1 LLQRSP
7 SQAVTSADRA
17 NRARLLVRIRRERG
31 TILEPIMENIV
42 EFLVHG
48 VRYAFPPEQGPVTR
62 GVKTLHGA
70 PIVSDRLLSESAP
83 PVWPSPEGGARGDS
97 LEPLHRSVPSLA
109 SDPRTHAIFA
119 TIDLLRVGGAR
130 ERKTAELLLRELL
143 GHPK

>member
-1 LLQRSP
+1 MRLQPLDVVICTLVASRAGWRLSYQTLAARLEISP
-7 SQAVTSADRA
+7 SQAFNSADRA

-109 SDPRTHAIFA
+109 SDPRTHA
-119 TIDLLRVGGAR
+119 
-130 ERKTAELLLRELL
+130 
-143 GHPK
+143 